1 MSRFCTFS
9 IRKPELNLIMAKTE
23 ARGVILGHWR
33 KSDVVDESKK
43 HAVVGF
49 LTSRGDL
56 RMLLQPFTTEGES
69 LAQEYPLPY
78 GPYARQ
84 IGFSDIVF
92 CSHLKNLH
100 PPQVKEYIRI
110 RSNSNIEAKEE
121 RDAANMAAVEAV
133 IRQVNQN
140 QPCGDPLQPHRHAS
154 ANKSLVDF
162 STSIQSASS
171 QSPSELIPS
180 SHKSN
185 TADQKPFHT
194 RAPSHSDKSCTH
206 SVEAAQI
213 KDASKVSRD
222 FPSRA
227 GQVRIKTHGNH
238 VESEVS
244 ENMSVPAEYGPTQ
257 GRTNLWSS
265 KNTQRLF
272 KRRKIALAEDSFGD
286 VIKYERKQTG
296 PFSGRLVSQ
305 GVIVD
310 VDGDD
315 YIEYRVLA
323 TVSLF

>member
-1 MSRFCTFS
+1 MSRFYTFS
-9 IRKPELNLIMAKTE
+9 ISKAELNLIMAKTE

-33 KSDVVDESKK
+33 KSDVIDESKK

-49 LTSRGDL
+49 LISRGDL
-56 RMLLQPFTTEGES
+56 RMQLQPFTTEGEP

-100 PPQVKEYIRI
+100 PSQVKEYIRI

-121 RDAANMAAVEAV
+121 RDAASVAAVGAV
-133 IRQVNQN
+133 IRRMGWGR
-140 QPCGDPLQPHRHAS
+140 PCGGPLRPHRHAS
-154 ANKSLVDF
+154 ANESLVDF

-171 QSPSELIPS
+171 QSLSELI
-180 SHKSN
+180 
-185 TADQKPFHT
+185 QPFHT
-194 RAPSHSDKSCTH
+194 RAPSHSDKS

-213 KDASKVSRD
+213 EDASNVSRD

-238 VESEVS
+238 EESEVS
-244 ENMSVPAEYGPTQ
+244 ENMSVPAEYRPTQ
-257 GRTNLWSS
+257 GRTNVCSS

-272 KRRKIALAEDSFGD
+272 KRRKIPLAEDSFGD

-296 PFSGRLVSQ
+296 PLNGQLASQ
-305 GVIVD
+305 GAIVD
-310 VDGDD
+310 VDGED